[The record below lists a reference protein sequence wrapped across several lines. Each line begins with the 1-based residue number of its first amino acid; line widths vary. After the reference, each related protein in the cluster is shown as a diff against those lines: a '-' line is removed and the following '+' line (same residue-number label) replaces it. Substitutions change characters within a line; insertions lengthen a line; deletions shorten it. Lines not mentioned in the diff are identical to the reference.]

1 MATTIHIDKGLILQV
16 KQRDETAFLELYDRT
31 STDVARL
38 ASYLLDDPSE
48 LEDVIQEIY
57 VAIYRALSKFDTDK
71 SFRAW
76 MMGIVVRQVNA
87 HRRRKWRFHR
97 NDAVLAKNFG
107 SVQVRDIADD
117 VVDDLQSQLLV
128 QSIRGLPAKFKAVV
142 VLYYVHEYT
151 RDEIGEILGI
161 PPGTVASRLR
171 LALERL
177 RRTYPDKLSES
188 EVNNN
193 GL

>member
-1 MATTIHIDKGLILQV
+1 MVH
-16 KQRDETAFLELYDRT
+16 
-31 STDVARL
+31 
-38 ASYLLDDPSE
+38 
-48 LEDVIQEIY
+48 
-57 VAIYRALSKFDTDK
+57 
-71 SFRAW
+71 
-76 MMGIVVRQVNA
+76 
-87 HRRRKWRFHR
+87 
-97 NDAVLAKNFG
+97 
-107 SVQVRDIADD
+107 VRDIADD
-117 VVDDLQSQLLV
+117 IVDDLQSQLLV